1 MKDKNFKILKILQ
14 ILSRIII
21 RHTLIFLKLYY
32 LIVLNSTCFLY
43 DQREKKRRNFYT
55 PRGIKLGFHA
65 LESTYIYIYIYIYIY
80 WYFYLKWL
88 LWNYYQPLTLSQ
100 KARTLCEYHVF
111 NLFWGHEKGVDSG
124 RTAPETFCVVPS
136 LTTFCV
142 VND

>member
-32 LIVLNSTCFLY
+32 LIVLNSICFLY
-43 DQREKKRRNFYT
+43 DQREKKKKEF
-55 PRGIKLGFHA
+55 LH
-65 LESTYIYIYIYIYIY
+65 STGHQTWIPCTWINIYIYIYC
-80 WYFYLKWL
+80 YFYLKWL
-88 LWNYYQPLTLSQ
+88 HWNYYQPLTLSQ
-100 KARTLCEYHVF
+100 KATTLCEYHVF
-111 NLFWGHEKGVDSG
+111 NLFWGHEKGVDYG
-124 RTAPETFCVVPS
+124 RTAPKTFCVVPS